1 MQATNRTETED
12 LVEWMISLNLDLCND
27 TRLSTVDAVDMIV
40 RCNLDFGLEVIF
52 SITFHPIFFVGKMP
66 AAHFGYSQ
74 ADTAWWFWRGT
85 VSKEHRSGVYIQ
97 LLRLYGVTSP
107 RDELLAGKIMKY
119 EKELQRIIKR
129 TTPEEDTFQYGTIES
144 MGELTKPYVTS
155 NKWSTMFMTYTN
167 LVYKG
172 NSTIAYQEHV
182 LKVLVKLL
190 KYKAVGN
197 DGLCHLIAWSLLRQL
212 ARYTKPE
219 STADQNVNHLCIARV
234 LMVMKMAVIS
244 PYLRM
249 TVTMQMIRDAEA
261 MMAAIVASFRSA
273 LASSTW
279 LRGTAREAALRKLD
293 HMKYHVGNPSGR
305 RCDAAFVEELY
316 APLPDVTEDRFF
328 TSWREA
334 LALSRHQTWA
344 DQTAW
349 QYDAAEVNA
358 AYYRHA
364 NVALLPTAILH
375 QPFFF
380 ADGPLALN
388 YGGSGSVRKANMLN
402 DCVSKC
408 DFSSTL
414 A

>member
-1 MQATNRTETED
+1 MKNRPLSMQDFGDDMAVPQDEDDWLRTTVFCSLCLLTLMSCCIVLALFILYNEKSEDHEDATIRFLRVPEVSVRVQSLPPSTGVTKTEQPASRVPAIVPTQTEVILDPVCTTTQCHIESQWLRAKLDSTVDPCQDFYRYVCGSFRGTNQYIETED

-66 AAHFGYSQ
+66 AAHLGYSQ

-129 TTPEEDTFQYGTIES
+129 TTPEEDPFQYGTIES

-155 NKWSTMFMTYTN
+155 SKWSTMFMTYTN
-167 LVYKG
+167 LIYKG

-197 DGLCHLIAWSLLRQL
+197 DGLRHLIAWSLLRQL

-219 STADQNVNHLCIARV
+219 STADQNVNHLCYARV

-244 PYLRM
+244 PHLRM
-249 TVTMQMIRDAEA
+249 
-261 MMAAIVASFRSA
+261 
-273 LASSTW
+273 
-279 LRGTAREAALRKLD
+279 
-293 HMKYHVGNPSGR
+293 
-305 RCDAAFVEELY
+305 
-316 APLPDVTEDRFF
+316 
-328 TSWREA
+328 
-334 LALSRHQTWA
+334 
-344 DQTAW
+344 
-349 QYDAAEVNA
+349 
-358 AYYRHA
+358 
-364 NVALLPTAILH
+364 
-375 QPFFF
+375 
-380 ADGPLALN
+380 
-388 YGGSGSVRKANMLN
+388 
-402 DCVSKC
+402 
-408 DFSSTL
+408 
-414 A
+414 

>member
-1 MQATNRTETED
+1 MVKALPIQKTTKYQHEDATIRVLRVPEVSVRVQSLPPSTGVTKTEQPASGAPAIVPTQTEVILDPACTTTQCHIQSQWLRAKLDSTVDPCQDFYRYVCGSFRGTNQYIETED

-119 EKELQRIIKR
+119 EKE
-129 TTPEEDTFQYGTIES
+129 Y
-144 MGELTKPYVTS
+144 
-155 NKWSTMFMTYTN
+155 KWSTMFMTYTN

-219 STADQNVNHLCIARV
+219 STADQNVNHLCYARV

-249 TVTMQMIRDAEA
+249 T
-261 MMAAIVASFRSA
+261 SFRSA

-316 APLPDVTEDRFF
+316 GQIFF
-328 TSWREA
+328 
-334 LALSRHQTWA
+334 
-344 DQTAW
+344 
-349 QYDAAEVNA
+349 
-358 AYYRHA
+358 
-364 NVALLPTAILH
+364 
-375 QPFFF
+375 
-380 ADGPLALN
+380 
-388 YGGSGSVRKANMLN
+388 
-402 DCVSKC
+402 
-408 DFSSTL
+408 
-414 A
+414 